1 MVSLC
6 INNYSLRMLI
16 GLLGIISTFMLIM
29 ISDNARD
36 LLLNI
41 TALEFISQ
49 LDVIFIK
56 LVAIDKV
63 LMRSE
68 SSCNDNSN
76 CVCETLPDICSFGF
90 ILSFGIIYLNEAT
103 SARVGAR
110 KQSKLSKQHVAITLL
125 Q

>member
-29 ISDNARD
+29 IADNARD

-49 LDVIFIK
+49 FDVIFIT
-56 LVAIDKV
+56 LGAIA
-63 LMRSE
+63 RS
-68 SSCNDNSN
+68 SHAKR
-76 CVCETLPDICSFGF
+76 LIM
-90 ILSFGIIYLNEAT
+90 
-103 SARVGAR
+103 
-110 KQSKLSKQHVAITLL
+110 Q
-125 Q
+125 

>member
-49 LDVIFIK
+49 FDVIFIT
-56 LVAIDKV
+56 LGAIA
-63 LMRSE
+63 RS
-68 SSCNDNSN
+68 SHAKS
-76 CVCETLPDICSFGF
+76 VIM
-90 ILSFGIIYLNEAT
+90 
-103 SARVGAR
+103 
-110 KQSKLSKQHVAITLL
+110 Q
-125 Q
+125 

>member
-29 ISDNARD
+29 IADNARD

-49 LDVIFIK
+49 FDVIFIT
-56 LVAIDKV
+56 LGAIA
-63 LMRSE
+63 RS
-68 SSCNDNSN
+68 SHAKS
-76 CVCETLPDICSFGF
+76 VIM
-90 ILSFGIIYLNEAT
+90 
-103 SARVGAR
+103 
-110 KQSKLSKQHVAITLL
+110 Q
-125 Q
+125 

>member
-29 ISDNARD
+29 MADNARD

-49 LDVIFIK
+49 FDVIFIT
-56 LVAIDKV
+56 LGAIA
-63 LMRSE
+63 RS
-68 SSCNDNSN
+68 SHAKS
-76 CVCETLPDICSFGF
+76 VIM
-90 ILSFGIIYLNEAT
+90 
-103 SARVGAR
+103 
-110 KQSKLSKQHVAITLL
+110 Q
-125 Q
+125 